1 MKNHQKS
8 TIFHEKPQK
17 FFKNPKYYLKD
28 FLIYLGIID
37 ESVYMK
43 DVFGYWFKS
52 VLGWIITILV
62 TGSFINVPLMLLFSF
77 PLL

>member
-52 VLGWIITILV
+52 VLGWI
-62 TGSFINVPLMLLFSF
+62 
-77 PLL
+77 